1 MSRRVY
7 KHTMDALIGKPIYY
21 GVNATTQIADVYN
34 PHNPTKDEGAG
45 GFYIPNTEVRR
56 ETFSDEPPT
65 PVVPI
70 IPIIA
75 PTPTPIGVDLFDETK
90 PVFVRP
96 PYVAP
101 EETKPVFVRP
111 PYVAP
116 EETKPVFVRPPYV
129 APEETK
135 PVFVRPPYVAPE
147 ETKPVFVRPPYV
159 APAPAPATTP
169 IVPIIPII
177 VPVSAPTSTP
187 YSGGGSGG
195 SRGGSGGGSDGA
207 SMPSNSALAPSVAI
221 EKSFLRRNILPIIL
235 VAVATYIFIKKPIK

>member
-75 PTPTPIGVDLFDETK
+75 PTPTPIGVDLFD
-90 PVFVRP
+90 
-96 PYVAP
+96 
-101 EETKPVFVRP
+101 
-111 PYVAP
+111 
-116 EETKPVFVRPPYV
+116 
-129 APEETK
+129 ETK

>member
-21 GVNATTQIADVYN
+21 GVNATTQIAEVYN

-101 EETKPVFVRP
+101 VPKDGFFRGTPTYGSTPTGADLFD
-111 PYVAP
+111 
-116 EETKPVFVRPPYV
+116 
-129 APEETK
+129 
-135 PVFVRPPYVAPE
+135 

-159 APAPAPATTP
+159 APAPAPAPAPATTP
-169 IVPIIPII
+169 VVPIIPII
-177 VPVSAPTSTP
+177 VPVPSPTSTSTTS
-187 YSGGGSGG
+187 SGGGGGGGGG
-195 SRGGSGGGSDGA
+195 SRGVSE
-207 SMPSNSALAPSVAI
+207 PKKSALAPSVAV

>member
-1 MSRRVY
+1 
-7 KHTMDALIGKPIYY
+7 MDALIGKPIYY
-21 GVNATTQIADVYN
+21 GVNATTQIAEVYN
-34 PHNPTKDEGAG
+34 PNNPTKDEGAG

-56 ETFSDEPPT
+56 ETFYDEPPT
-65 PVVPI
+65 PAPTGVVPI

-75 PTPTPIGVDLFDETK
+75 PTPAPTGVDLFDETK

-101 EETKPVFVRP
+101 APKDGFFMGTPTYGSAPTGVDFFDETKP
-111 PYVAP
+111 
-116 EETKPVFVRPPYV
+116 T
-129 APEETK
+129 
-135 PVFVRPPYVAPE
+135 
-147 ETKPVFVRPPYV
+147 
-159 APAPAPATTP
+159 PAPAPV
-169 IVPIIPII
+169 VPIIPII

-195 SRGGSGGGSDGA
+195 SRGGSGGGGGGGSGGA

-221 EKSFLRRNILPIIL
+221 EKSFLRRNILPIII

>member
-75 PTPTPIGVDLFDETK
+75 PTPTPIGVDLFD
-90 PVFVRP
+90 
-96 PYVAP
+96 
-101 EETKPVFVRP
+101 
-111 PYVAP
+111 
-116 EETKPVFVRPPYV
+116 ETKPVFVRPPYV

>member
-56 ETFSDEPPT
+56 ETFYDEPPT

-75 PTPTPIGVDLFDETK
+75 PTPTPIGVDLFD
-90 PVFVRP
+90 
-96 PYVAP
+96 
-101 EETKPVFVRP
+101 
-111 PYVAP
+111 
-116 EETKPVFVRPPYV
+116 ETKPVFVRPPYV